1 MWSHPKLTLSIYQPT
16 PLSAIHFLSTNQ
28 RSPFCLE
35 IWILSLWLSKT
46 RYALFLSLTS
56 TLGLD
61 SYTLCGGGCG
71 SLSLSGTNQREQK
84 KTKKRENTLWNDMPH
99 KVALIP
105 VQSARLDTDFVY
117 QTTLRSIGAYATQR
131 RHQKWHESI
140 EYAILTPDGQRPN
153 FNPFQQ
159 VDQLRLAIKDLK
171 EQRKKIFIP

>member
-1 MWSHPKLTLSIYQPT
+1 
-16 PLSAIHFLSTNQ
+16 
-28 RSPFCLE
+28 
-35 IWILSLWLSKT
+35 
-46 RYALFLSLTS
+46 
-56 TLGLD
+56 
-61 SYTLCGGGCG
+61 
-71 SLSLSGTNQREQK
+71 
-84 KTKKRENTLWNDMPH
+84 MPH

-153 FNPFQQ
+153 FSPFQQ

-171 EQRKKIFIP
+171 EQDRKYLFYLFWLYFSNYSFLTIYLEKKLSLY